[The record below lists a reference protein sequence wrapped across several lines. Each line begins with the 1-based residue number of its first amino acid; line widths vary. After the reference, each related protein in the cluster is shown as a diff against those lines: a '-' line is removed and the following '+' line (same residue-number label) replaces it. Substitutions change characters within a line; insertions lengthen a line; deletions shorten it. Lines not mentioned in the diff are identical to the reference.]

1 MFLEALASG
10 LPVVCYDDG
19 GQTDF
24 LATEETGHVVKLND
38 TAAFAAA
45 LKKLAGSPQRC
56 REIGD
61 ANRRKAEDFFI
72 ERCAARYEAILEQAI
87 ARHAAR

>member
-1 MFLEALASG
+1 M
-10 LPVVCYDDG
+10 
-19 GQTDF
+19 
-24 LATEETGHVVKLND
+24 VKLND

-45 LKKLAGSPQRC
+45 LQALAGSRQRC
-56 REIGD
+56 REID

-72 ERCAARYEAILEQAI
+72 ERCAARYEAILKQAI

>member
-1 MFLEALASG
+1 MTADRPTS
-10 LPVVCYDDG
+10 
-19 GQTDF
+19 
-24 LATEETGHVVKLND
+24 LATGETGYVVKLND

-45 LKKLAGSPQRC
+45 LQTLAGSRERC